1 LDEAEVDGA
10 SPPVASS
17 DDCTA
22 ALHTFLSSSS
32 FLTSLTSTKS
42 SEAALDPGIF
52 CYTNIKMIC

>member
-22 ALHTFLSSSS
+22 ALHTFLPSS

-52 CYTNIKMIC
+52 CYTNIQMIC